1 MRRRYRSNCQQATNV
16 VIIGDRASRRQAFRC
31 WFHRLNDPA
40 SRDDA
45 DNRWMSRPFMDWEAA
60 ERPVRPRHPRGE
72 VVGRDEAAD
81 LDAPVDPGDSTYR
94 AARCRAGPAATTCSH
109 PRAGTPAIAFSTLRT
124 SRPSRN
130 QRVALN
136 ATDKPA
142 APDGRPLKREGAVI
156 VLAPRQRLW
165 LRNDELVARR

>member
-1 MRRRYRSNCQQATNV
+1 LLVPSPQRPRQPRRRRQPLDEPPVHGLGSGRTAGTTQA
-16 VIIGDRASRRQAFRC
+16 
-31 WFHRLNDPA
+31 
-40 SRDDA
+40 
-45 DNRWMSRPFMDWEAA
+45 
-60 ERPVRPRHPRGE
+60 PRGE